1 MICYQCTILRLA
13 VPCIHFFPHLFP
25 FMIAFVGSACT
36 TRWTTLVVTALVV
49 IVSYT
54 SGLSPFHFFVA
65 LVALLIHLL

>member
-1 MICYQCTILRLA
+1 
-13 VPCIHFFPHLFP
+13 
-25 FMIAFVGSACT
+25 MIAFIGSACT